1 MDYKEDIQSYFGKVK
16 ATIDKISIEDLN
28 TLMNILN
35 KARDENRFVFIC
47 GNGGSA
53 STASHYCCDFN
64 KGISSAQKRKFR
76 FVCLSDNVPSM
87 MA

>member
-47 GNGGSA
+47 GNGV
-53 STASHYCCDFN
+53 HL
-64 KGISSAQKRKFR
+64 RKKENS
-76 FVCLSDNVPSM
+76 VSYV
-87 MA
+87 